1 MAIEGMPG
9 MTAATAAAV
18 LSFFA
23 PVGNVDQGVQPSP
36 GLLAPCLGLALL
48 AGAALWIGIGSTVVL
63 LVA

>member
-1 MAIEGMPG
+1 MAFEGMPG
-9 MTAATAAAV
+9 MTTAIAAV

-23 PVGNVDQGVQPSP
+23 PAGNVDQDIQPSP
-36 GLLAPCLGLALL
+36 DLLAPCLGLALV

>member
-1 MAIEGMPG
+1 MAFEGMQG
-9 MTAATAAAV
+9 MTAAIAAV

-23 PVGNVDQGVQPSP
+23 PAGNVDQGVQPSP
-36 GLLAPCLGLALL
+36 GLLAPCLGLALV

>member
-1 MAIEGMPG
+1 
-9 MTAATAAAV
+9 MTAAIAAV

-23 PVGNVDQGVQPSP
+23 PVGNVDQCVQPSP

>member
-1 MAIEGMPG
+1 
-9 MTAATAAAV
+9 MTAAIAAV

-23 PVGNVDQGVQPSP
+23 PVGNVDQGAQPSA

-48 AGAALWIGIGSTVVL
+48 AGTALWIGIGSTVVL

>member
-1 MAIEGMPG
+1 MAFERMQG

-18 LSFFA
+18 LPFFA

-36 GLLAPCLGLALL
+36 SLLAPCLGLALL